1 MSMFY
6 HRRRVAAA
14 DNQAAAETVPE
25 TETKEAVEK
34 IAEDVVA
41 DTVKYTKTD
50 IIKMSA
56 ADVRKLAAD
65 LGIETAGVKVAVL
78 KSLIYEKIRL

>member
-1 MSMFY
+1 MFY

-14 DNQAAAETVPE
+14 DNQAAAEPVPE
-25 TETKEAVEK
+25 NETKETVEEPM
-34 IAEDVVA
+34 EDA
-41 DTVKYTKTD
+41 TTGTVKYTKTD

-56 ADVRKLAAD
+56 ADVRKLATD

-78 KSLIYEKIRL
+78 KSLIYEKIGL